1 MPALVANAAR
11 LGTHRGL
18 HAVALAAKSGRPC
31 SHYAI
36 ALASLIVA
44 CSSEGIPRE
53 GSEGNGP
60 SEHKGSPTAGSAE
73 AAPDAPPAPETLYA
87 RSIEWGLGY
96 YPKLLMSEAETKG
109 RWHLRILKE
118 RGRVTRFERVDPA
131 GLVQKTSVVTYGEN
145 GGNTRRVTDG
155 RGVEIEVVT
164 MTKDGRESRVA
175 RSGNPLNS
183 GCAQLAFTFDAND
196 DALTRL
202 CLDEAGRAMRDER
215 GCTEIR
221 YEYKSPHELASSR
234 CMRDR
239 GEPALDADGVHARKH
254 TYDRDQL
261 IRVIFLGVDDKPV
274 RDRYRCW
281 GTATEFDSAGNETFT
296 LCLGEDGT
304 TQAGYAQTFD
314 EHGCILTQRSIDAA
328 RATATNAAWASKKFE
343 RDPYCGEL
351 AREFLDHEGALVSVP
366 PAKARRE
373 STRDERGQVIE
384 HRCFDAKREPTNCDA
399 GGAGKGVGS
408 VLRYTVDDRGRTTR
422 TRGFDANGKP
432 SRLWRD
438 YPHESAHTWDV
449 NGRLIETAY
458 YDTDGKPATAL
469 ISVARQA
476 FQHDAWGARIRLKNF
491 GVDGKP
497 VVDKYGV
504 HEARWIFDEKHLL
517 SSIELRD
524 TSGELRHK
532 TAVVLD
538 GVSWPENAAR
548 VEVIRENGVK
558 NRFVDRAGKQ
568 LSLVH
573 CSRRT
578 LCHE

>member
-1 MPALVANAAR
+1 M
-11 LGTHRGL
+11 
-18 HAVALAAKSGRPC
+18 
-31 SHYAI
+31 
-36 ALASLIVA
+36 
-44 CSSEGIPRE
+44 
-53 GSEGNGP
+53 
-60 SEHKGSPTAGSAE
+60 
-73 AAPDAPPAPETLYA
+73 
-87 RSIEWGLGY
+87 
-96 YPKLLMSEAETKG
+96 
-109 RWHLRILKE
+109 
-118 RGRVTRFERVDPA
+118 
-131 GLVQKTSVVTYGEN
+131 
-145 GGNTRRVTDG
+145 
-155 RGVEIEVVT
+155 
-164 MTKDGRESRVA
+164 
-175 RSGNPLNS
+175 
-183 GCAQLAFTFDAND
+183 
-196 DALTRL
+196 
-202 CLDEAGRAMRDER
+202 
-215 GCTEIR
+215 
-221 YEYKSPHELASSR
+221 
-234 CMRDR
+234 
-239 GEPALDADGVHARKH
+239 
-254 TYDRDQL
+254 
-261 IRVIFLGVDDKPV
+261 
-274 RDRYRCW
+274 
-281 GTATEFDSAGNETFT
+281 
-296 LCLGEDGT
+296 
-304 TQAGYAQTFD
+304 
-314 EHGCILTQRSIDAA
+314 
-328 RATATNAAWASKKFE
+328 
-343 RDPYCGEL
+343 
-351 AREFLDHEGALVSVP
+351 
-366 PAKARRE
+366 
-373 STRDERGQVIE
+373 
-384 HRCFDAKREPTNCDA
+384 
-399 GGAGKGVGS
+399 
-408 VLRYTVDDRGRTTR
+408 LRYTVDDRGRTTR